1 MGTGLKPQLG
11 KLESKMAHV
20 ALRPLVVAVAGLVLA
35 LSSACGSTP
44 DAAPAD
50 GDSGEGAAGG
60 ASGASGGPASGGGS
74 AGSGGT
80 TMSLGGG
87 GGSGAGGSGA
97 GGSGA
102 GGSSAGAAGSSGS
115 GGSGPVS
122 TFKIE
127 INYMFD
133 TMGAFTP
140 ERRVVLE
147 AAARTWEDL
156 ILSEFEDVPAGT
168 TVRTRHPEHPA
179 EDGMNFPAPDTIDD
193 LVAFVAFA
201 EIDGL
206 GTSRAKAS
214 LSFAGGVADP
224 VLLQQLTA
232 RYEENPFQPWVGNV
246 SFDLAETWFYDPTP
260 NTDDDLPPQQ
270 SDFMTTSL
278 HELGHLLG
286 IGTSAAWDSLVVD
299 NQFTGPRAVA
309 LNGGPVPVSADL
321 SHVDAVLLQKVDLM
335 MAGTADGERLLPG
348 ALDLAIL
355 EDLGYTV
362 RH

>member
-1 MGTGLKPQLG
+1 MGTGLNPRLG
-11 KLESKMAHV
+11 SLESKMTHV
-20 ALRPLVVAVAGLVLA
+20 APRPLSVAVAALALA
-35 LSSACGSTP
+35 LSSGCGSTP
-44 DAAPAD
+44 DDAPAD
-50 GDSGEGAAGG
+50 GDGGEGTAGG
-60 ASGASGGPASGGGS
+60 ASGASGGPPKGGS
-74 AGSGGT
+74 AGAGGT
-80 TMSLGGG
+80 TMSPGGG
-87 GGSGAGGSGA
+87 GAGGSGGDA
-97 GGSGA
+97 GGSGGA
-102 GGSSAGAAGSSGS
+102 GGSSGGAAGSSGS
-115 GGSGPVS
+115 GGARPVS

-133 TMGAFTP
+133 TVEAFAP

-156 ILSEFEDVPAGT
+156 ILSEFEDIPAGT
-168 TVRTRHPEHPA
+168 TLRTRHPEHPA

-193 LVAFVAFA
+193 LVAFVGFA
-201 EIDGL
+201 EIDGA

-224 VLLQQLTA
+224 VLLEQLIA
-232 RYEENPFQPWVGNV
+232 RYEQNPFQPWVGNI
-246 SFDLAETWFYDPTP
+246 SFDFAETWFYDPTP
-260 NTDDDLPPQQ
+260 DTDDDLPPEQ

-321 SHVDAVLLQKVDLM
+321 SHVDAVLLQKADLM
-335 MAGTADGERLLPG
+335 MAGTADGQRLLPT

-355 EDLGYTV
+355 EDLGYAV